1 MRLERIFE
9 YGVSSPDDG
18 HIQSADTHRGQ
29 GLFVA
34 KAYMAKMGGN
44 VHAANTAGGVTFTL
58 TLQRRV

>member
-1 MRLERIFE
+1 ML
-9 YGVSSPDDG
+9 
-18 HIQSADTHRGQ
+18 SAKSQ